1 MRLLTLSLGLTQF
14 ASAAGS
20 RKVVHI
26 GPIARAV
33 ADPDRLA
40 EAEEVEAPLE
50 PLDLQDQ
57 RERHLQ
63 RSGDAEESP
72 GQRWRQPLPGERE
85 GRTSLNANWNFNRQ
99 EIERIKWYA
108 LRR

>member
-63 RSGDAEESP
+63 RSGDAEES
-72 GQRWRQPLPGERE
+72 QV
-85 GRTSLNANWNFNRQ
+85 NAGVNLSRVSA
-99 EIERIKWYA
+99 RA
-108 LRR
+108 ARA